1 MDIFT
6 KQWWTD
12 VLQLNESP
20 PIEFERDEYQEYVLQ
35 NRDKI
40 EKTATVFN
48 LPIPDLEFAFN
59 AGSEVVLSD
68 DIWSKLENSKSYN
81 IKSLDDAI
89 QHALKIG
96 VNPKQYIDFI
106 KEGKELP
113 LPLILCYGPDKYYL
127 VGGEVILSLYK
138 ALGSIP
144 TVLQGTLNLN
154 MKENLD
160 ENNEEVNGIIK
171 TFLKFAIKELGLTD
185 IPKIT
190 ISNNTEKVKNNHS
203 FASYNPEDNSI
214 WLYVKGRTP
223 ADFLRS
229 LAHELK
235 HSQQNEKGLL
245 NPNSG
250 ETGSNEED
258 AANAGAGVLMRN
270 FGKLYPQIFNSKGYY
285 DPEDMIQSLGEG
297 VYGDHLFGGE
307 ESGVKIK
314 WYNQELEKD
323 TTAEKELFD
332 KLRIYADSEYD
343 TYSNINLD
351 GLLPLFQ
358 KLKKEYP
365 NIVNPNLDNHQYI
378 YRGTVTGVER
388 LEQLRQDPKAVI
400 DKRNIIIPNQE
411 YSSKRRISSWSTNYF
426 NAASFA
432 ITSADKKG
440 MVPLVVRAKITD
452 ADLYFN
458 PEFMSK
464 LSTQPEEEVLNAT
477 NPIRVDVMIIQGFD
491 TEFEQDSLNEVF
503 SKEWWKE
510 ILK

>member
-1 MDIFT
+1 MEIFT
-6 KQWWTD
+6 KQWWTE

-20 PIEFERDEYQEYVLQ
+20 PIEFERDKYQEYVLQ

-40 EKTATVFN
+40 EKTAAIFN
-48 LPIPDLEFAFN
+48 LPIPDLEYAFN
-59 AGSEVVLSD
+59 AGNEVVLSD

-96 VNPKQYIDFI
+96 VDPKQYIDFI

-113 LPLILCYGPDKYYL
+113 LPLVLCYGPDKYYL

-171 TFLKFAIKELGLTD
+171 TFLKFVIKELSLTN
-185 IPKIT
+185 IPRIT
-190 ISNNTEKVKNNHS
+190 ISNNTEKVRNNHS
-203 FASYNPEDNSI
+203 FASYNPGDNSI
-214 WLYVKGRTP
+214 WLYVKDRTP

-235 HSQQNEKGLL
+235 HSQQNERGLL

-250 ETGSNEED
+250 ETGSPEED
-258 AANAGAGVLMRN
+258 DANAQAGVLMRN
-270 FGKLYPQIFNSKGYY
+270 FGKLYPQIF
-285 DPEDMIQSLGEG
+285 DPKDMVTSIEEG
-297 VYGDHLFGGE
+297 VYGKYLFGGE

-323 TTAEKELFD
+323 TTAEKTLFD
-332 KLRIYADSEYD
+332 KLKSYTDSEYE
-343 TYSNINLD
+343 TYSNMNID

-365 NIVNPNLDNHQYI
+365 NVVNPNLDIDQYI
-378 YRGTVTGVER
+378 YRGTVTEVEH
-388 LEQLRQDPKAVI
+388 LEKLREDPKAIV

-411 YSSKRRISSWSTNYF
+411 YSSKRKISSWSVNYF

-432 ITSADKKG
+432 IASADKKS
-440 MVPLVVRAKITD
+440 MVPLVVRAKATD

-458 PEFMSK
+458 PEFMNK

-477 NPIRVDVMIIQGFD
+477 NPIKVDVMIIQGFD
-491 TEFEQDSLNEVF
+491 TEFGDDEDLNEVF

-510 ILK
+510 ILN